1 MKKPIMVLAL
11 LLGTIL
17 VQAKDIKTLIVT
29 TQPEMHCQ
37 NCEQRIKGNLRFEK
51 GVKGIETNLK
61 TKTVTVTYDADKT
74 TPEQLMK
81 GFKKCGY
88 EAKPIENKN
97 KQTEKK

>member
-1 MKKPIMVLAL
+1 MKKTITVLAL

-17 VQAKDIKTLIVT
+17 VQSKDIKTLVVT

-37 NCEQRIKGNLRFEK
+37 NCEQRIKGSLRFEK

-74 TPEQLMK
+74 TPEQLVK

-88 EAKPIENKN
+88 EAKPVDNKM

>member
-1 MKKPIMVLAL
+1 MKKVLSTFVL
-11 LLGTIL
+11 LLAAMTM
-17 VQAKDIKTLIVT
+17 QAKDIKTLVVT

-37 NCEQRIKGNLRFEK
+37 NCEQRIKGSLRFEK

-61 TKTVTVTYDADKT
+61 TKTVTITYDADKT
-74 TPEQLMK
+74 TPEQLVK

-88 EAKPIENKN
+88 EAKPVDNKM

>member
-1 MKKPIMVLAL
+1 MKKTITVLAL

-17 VQAKDIKTLIVT
+17 VQAKDIKTLVVT

-37 NCEQRIKGNLRFEK
+37 NCEQRIKGSLRFEK

-74 TPEQLMK
+74 TPEQLVK

-88 EAKPIENKN
+88 EAKPVDNKM

>member
-1 MKKPIMVLAL
+1 MKKVLSTFVL
-11 LLGTIL
+11 LLAAMTM
-17 VQAKDIKTLIVT
+17 QAKDIKTLVVT

-37 NCEQRIKGNLRFEK
+37 NCEQRIKGSLRFEK

-74 TPEQLMK
+74 TPEQLVK

-88 EAKPIENKN
+88 EAKPVDNKM

>member
-1 MKKPIMVLAL
+1 MKKVLSTFVL
-11 LLGTIL
+11 LFAAMTM
-17 VQAKDIKTLIVT
+17 QAKDIKTLVVT

-37 NCEQRIKGNLRFEK
+37 NCEQRIKGSLRFEK

-74 TPEQLMK
+74 TPEQLVK

-88 EAKPIENKN
+88 EAKPVDNKM